1 MPIYEYW
8 CARCK
13 TQFDKLRPIAA
24 NDAEVKCPECGSN
37 VKRMLSVV
45 AAVNKSTGQGY
56 STAANG
62 GGCAC
67 GRCACGCGHH

>member
-8 CARCK
+8 CSQCK
-13 TQFDKLRPIAA
+13 TQFDKLRPIAG
-24 NDAEVKCPECGSN
+24 NDTQVTCPRCGSN
-37 VKRMLSVV
+37 VKRMLSVI
-45 AAVNKSTGQGY
+45 AAVNKSGSEAH

-67 GRCACGCGHH
+67 GRGACGCGHH